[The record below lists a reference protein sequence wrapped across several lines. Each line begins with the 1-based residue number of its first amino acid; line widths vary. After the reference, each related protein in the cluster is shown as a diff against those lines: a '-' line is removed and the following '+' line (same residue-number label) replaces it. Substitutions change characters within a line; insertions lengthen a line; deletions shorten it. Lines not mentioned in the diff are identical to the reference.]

1 MYTLQRDIELLALV
15 QKTCPG
21 GDLEAC
27 LLKSI
32 KERTRQQAQ
41 EQAQRM
47 TKEQRQALHS
57 KPYRE
62 MTMVEQEA
70 FKDDWLND
78 RIPKKPLKRMRLP
91 GEFFYINREDKK

>member
-1 MYTLQRDIELLALV
+1 MYTLQRDIELLDLV
-15 QKTCPG
+15 QKTCSG

-27 LLKSI
+27 LLESI

-41 EQAQRM
+41 QKAQQM

-62 MTMVEQEA
+62 MNMVEQEA

-78 RIPKKPLKRMRLP
+78 RIAKKPLKRMRFP
-91 GEFFYINREDKK
+91 GERFYMNSEDKK

>member
-1 MYTLQRDIELLALV
+1 MYTLQRDVELLALV

-27 LLKSI
+27 LLESI

-41 EQAQRM
+41 EQAQQM

-62 MTMVEQEA
+62 MNMVEQEA

-78 RIPKKPLKRMRLP
+78 RIPKKPLKRMRFP
-91 GEFFYINREDKK
+91 GERFYLNSEDKK

>member
-1 MYTLQRDIELLALV
+1 MYTLQRDTELLALV